1 MGVEK
6 EKKESEDENQLGIL
20 LHFEFGSQGR
30 GRSRSRRKVVQM
42 AGINS
47 SLMKLLLTVGL
58 SLTFGHPLASKT
70 QCSDNL
76 QASTAQHVDPTCTL
90 TSLFSHILSC
100 DKSIYIYIHT

>member
-30 GRSRSRRKVVQM
+30 SRSRRKVVQM

-47 SLMKLLLTVGL
+47 SLMKLLLTNSR
-58 SLTFGHPLASKT
+58 SL
-70 QCSDNL
+70 
-76 QASTAQHVDPTCTL
+76 
-90 TSLFSHILSC
+90 SHIWTPTGL
-100 DKSIYIYIHT
+100 KNTMQ